1 LWEIKVQDAE
11 FHVLVDELFNSL
23 EDELDAQEL
32 DLDIDSS
39 SGILTIGFPNGTSV
53 IVSRQISAHEVWV
66 AARSGGFHLSRE
78 ENWFCKVT
86 GEDLASLL
94 SRVLTEQLGET
105 VTITVA

>member
-1 LWEIKVQDAE
+1 MQDAE
-11 FHVLVDELFNSL
+11 FHARVDELFNRL

-53 IVSRQISAHEVWV
+53 IVSRQIAAHEVWV
-66 AARSGGFHLSRE
+66 AARSGGFHLSRG

-94 SRVLTEQLGET
+94 SRVLTEQLDET
-105 VTITVA
+105 VTITVS